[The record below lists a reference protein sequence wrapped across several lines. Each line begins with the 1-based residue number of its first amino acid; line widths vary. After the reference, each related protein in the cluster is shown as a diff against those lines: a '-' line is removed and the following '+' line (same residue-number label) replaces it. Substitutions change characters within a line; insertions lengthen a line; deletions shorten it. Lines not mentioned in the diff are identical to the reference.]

1 MNIKSRPASYEV
13 YDITGEEKILLANQV
28 SITKINPEIVSS
40 YGSVYSE
47 VLELKNFKNETK
59 ILELDIYSDDEELLI
74 SFKINLDEKEID
86 VLNRKNVVFEK
97 ISEVELKEILSKYV
111 ALNFYN
117 DTDSIQYVDG
127 TKEEAENSVLVE
139 LAMDLIYDKMFE
151 SNGNYTLE
159 NSGDINAV
167 NAAIHEITGENYT
180 GVIDIIDEHYFYYN
194 KDTNSYEFKPGDGFV
209 VPGFCLDISDISY
222 KNGIYTVTC
231 VYCFPDMGNYEE
243 GSIGTLEQYKSTFEL
258 KINEDPVFAKYRIVN
273 FNNLTSEKVKEADK
287 VEPDHGDKN
296 LSTNTVTKPS
306 TNTISNTVTNTTTVI
321 NPSDEKINEANY
333 FSFLEDVVCV
343 NFFNDLNSTTE
354 YHTKEEYENEMKLIS
369 AFEIVGGDFMTYEQQ
384 HQVFKELY
392 NIDQKNVTGANIV
405 VKNTGT
411 GYKYISK
418 QYQAFASVLDVVDK
432 KEENGIYTVNVI
444 YTYSNKNTTIYD
456 DCPKY
461 SVTFRYKINSNY
473 NYSKYQVVDINEVIR
488 ENTST
493 EETIPEPEIVDNLA
507 SSLEWETVYSIGL
520 ETVKPS
526 TWEVITFDDLYDGS
540 DKEQHGEVS
549 TCILGEAKGIDKN
562 TNEIITSNVQI
573 NYFTPMYLGKMSQ
586 VDAEDYIE
594 ELLDIKSEGSG
605 SYIFETDMSWN
616 LYKKVGHDNQIYCSY
631 DQMSDGSIWVYVIDF
646 DTDNWDNL
654 KVVNIMN
661 RILGRTKGC
670 SF

>member
-1 MNIKSRPASYEV
+1 MDNEEDKYIKDIFKKDDLISKNADDIFNKFIKGEFEVEENKISQEQEAKITQTKDKVVDINEAKEKRKNNKKFKKAFSAVASVAVVFVAANVYASTQGYENIFFLIRDLINGEDVVIENRDDILSDRDITISYQPIEVTEDLSLQINNLKIVENKAKLKLIVKEEMNIKSRPTSYEV
-13 YDITGEEKILLANQV
+13 YDITGEEKLLLANQKSV
-28 SITKINPEIVSS
+28 NVTDSIIASAP
-40 YGSVYSE
+40 GSTYTE
-47 VLELKNFKNETK
+47 ELELKNFKNDTK
-59 ILELDIYSDDEELLI
+59 VLELDIYSDDEELLI

-151 SNGNYTLE
+151 SNGDYTLE
-159 NSGDINAV
+159 NSGEINAV
-167 NAAIHEITGENYT
+167 NAAMHEITGENYT
-180 GVIDIIDEHYFYYN
+180 GVIDMIDEHYLYYN
-194 KDTNSYEFKPGDGFV
+194 KDTNSYDFKPGDGFV
-209 VPGFCLDISDISY
+209 VPGLCLDISDISY

-231 VYCFPDMGNYEE
+231 VYCFPGMVDYEE

-287 VEPDHGDKN
+287 VEPDHGDKD
-296 LSTNTVTKPS
+296 LPTNTVTKPS
-306 TNTISNTVTNTTTVI
+306 TNTISNTISNTVTNTTTVI

-343 NFFNDLNSTTE
+343 NFFNDQNSTTE
-354 YHTKEEYENEMKLIS
+354 HHTKEEYENEMKLIS

-392 NIDQKNVTGANIV
+392 NIDQKNVKGANIV

-418 QYQAFASVLDVVDK
+418 QYQAFASVLDVVDE

-456 DCPKY
+456 DCPK
-461 SVTFRYKINSNY
+461 
-473 NYSKYQVVDINEVIR
+473 
-488 ENTST
+488 
-493 EETIPEPEIVDNLA
+493 
-507 SSLEWETVYSIGL
+507 
-520 ETVKPS
+520 
-526 TWEVITFDDLYDGS
+526 
-540 DKEQHGEVS
+540 
-549 TCILGEAKGIDKN
+549 
-562 TNEIITSNVQI
+562 
-573 NYFTPMYLGKMSQ
+573 
-586 VDAEDYIE
+586 
-594 ELLDIKSEGSG
+594 
-605 SYIFETDMSWN
+605 
-616 LYKKVGHDNQIYCSY
+616 
-631 DQMSDGSIWVYVIDF
+631 
-646 DTDNWDNL
+646 
-654 KVVNIMN
+654 
-661 RILGRTKGC
+661 
-670 SF
+670 